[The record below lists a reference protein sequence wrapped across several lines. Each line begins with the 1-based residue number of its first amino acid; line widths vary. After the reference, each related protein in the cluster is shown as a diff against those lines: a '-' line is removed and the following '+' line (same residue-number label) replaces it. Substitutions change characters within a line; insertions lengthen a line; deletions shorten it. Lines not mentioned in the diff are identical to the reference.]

1 MFRVCFG
8 RITVPEHDHPV
19 GIPTLCEYQ
28 PVPQGDLDVWAVLA
42 SLSLVGVA
50 VGVSAW
56 RGLGLERTIVW
67 ASLRAA
73 VQLLI
78 AGLVLS
84 LAFDSQLLTWV
95 WITAMVAYSAET
107 VRQRAKGDYR
117 IRNVGLLAIG
127 GSTAV
132 SLLVVFGLG
141 VLDLTPVSLIVTAGI
156 TIGNTMPATVLAV
169 TRTNEY
175 LITGRGELEAMLA
188 LGFGRSQVAKVV
200 GAIVAR
206 SALIPQIERTKV
218 VGLIALPGAMTGLLL
233 AGVDP
238 LQAVLIQLVVMYLV
252 LGSVTTSVL
261 LVTLAS
267 ARNLLTADLRVR
279 GRDF

>member
-1 MFRVCFG
+1 M
-8 RITVPEHDHPV
+8 
-19 GIPTLCEYQ
+19 
-28 PVPQGDLDVWAVLA
+28 QGDLDFWAILA
-42 SLSLVGVA
+42 SLTLVGVA

-56 RGLGLERTIVW
+56 RGLDLERTIGW
-67 ASLRAA
+67 AALRAA
-73 VQLLI
+73 IQLLA
-78 AGLVLS
+78 AGFVLGW
-84 LAFDSQLLTWV
+84 AFESNLLPWV
-95 WITAMVAYSAET
+95 WIVGMILYSAEA
-107 VRQRAKGDYR
+107 VRRRAGGDYR
-117 IRNVGLLAIG
+117 VRNVGLLAMG

-132 SLLVVFGLG
+132 SLLVIFGLG
-141 VLDLTPVSLIVTAGI
+141 VLDFTSVSLIVTAGI

-175 LITGRGELEAMLA
+175 LVTGRGELEGMLA
-188 LGFGRSQVAKVV
+188 LGFSRPQVSKIV

-267 ARNLLTADLRVR
+267 AGSLLTSDLRVR
-279 GRDF
+279 D

>member
-1 MFRVCFG
+1 M
-8 RITVPEHDHPV
+8 
-19 GIPTLCEYQ
+19 
-28 PVPQGDLDVWAVLA
+28 QGDLDFWAILA
-42 SLSLVGVA
+42 SLTLVGVA

-56 RGLGLERTIVW
+56 RGLGLERTIGW
-67 ASLRAA
+67 AAFRAA
-73 VQLLI
+73 IQLLA
-78 AGLVLS
+78 AGFVLG
-84 LAFDSQLLTWV
+84 LAFESNLLPWV
-95 WITAMVAYSAET
+95 WIGGMILYSAET
-107 VRQRAKGDYR
+107 VRRRAAGDYR
-117 IRNVGLLAIG
+117 VRNVGLLAVG

-141 VLDLTPVSLIVTAGI
+141 VLDFTSVSLIVTAGI

-175 LITGRGELEAMLA
+175 LVTGRGELEGMLA
-188 LGFGRSQVAKVV
+188 LGFSRPQVSKMV

-233 AGVDP
+233 AGVAP

-267 ARNLLTADLRVR
+267 AGSLLTSDLRIR
-279 GRDF
+279 ERAD

>member
-1 MFRVCFG
+1 MV
-8 RITVPEHDHPV
+8 E
-19 GIPTLCEYQ
+19 LCENP
-28 PVPQGDLDVWAVLA
+28 PVPQSDLDVWAVLA

-73 VQLLI
+73 VQLLA
-78 AGLVLS
+78 AGLVLVV
-84 LAFDSQLLTWV
+84 AFDSQLLPWV
-95 WITAMVAYSAET
+95 WIVAMVAYSAET
-107 VRQRAKGDYR
+107 VRRRAGGGSE

-127 GSTAV
+127 GATGF

-141 VLDLTPVSLIVTAGI
+141 VLDFTPVSLIVTAGI

-175 LITGRGELEAMLA
+175 LVTGRGELEAMLA

-267 ARNLLTADLRVR
+267 ARHLLTGDLRVR
-279 GRDF
+279 DRAI